1 MSKTHAENRFE
12 KSRKRLAQVLKNLEE
27 VVKDKIHETAI
38 NAKMIDVSD
47 DIASSANAR
56 LIEQS
61 SMIQNLNEEINNLQK
76 NLSELG
82 KETESLSE
90 ENKNLTAKFNKFQK
104 ECKKLVEEIEA
115 DIIKIEEVI
124 NNDN

>member
-1 MSKTHAENRFE
+1 MAKTHAENRFE

-47 DIASSANAR
+47 DIASIANAR

-82 KETESLSE
+82 KETETLNE
-90 ENKNLTAKFNKFQK
+90 ENKNLTTKLNKFQK
-104 ECKKLVEEIEA
+104 ESKKLIESIEA
-115 DIIKIEEVI
+115 DIIKIEEVMH
-124 NNDN
+124 DN